1 MDAAKHNFTAT
12 VEALCMLGATR
23 KRSHYVTSLML
34 AAKKGHAEV
43 VDILASFGAWL
54 TFKDKQGNTALHYA
68 AANNQLAVVQTLFA
82 WSKVPMEWDSYG
94 FLDPDYYKGF
104 KYLLYNAWHPEKEH
118 FGFLD
123 HWNNDHNTALHLA
136 AMYGATEAAITLV
149 KDGASKD
156 LKNNDGRS
164 PLDLAVEK
172 EENDKE
178 KGEPSTGTA
187 EALRKLGCRETYFKG
202 LRDLARGKWWRTT
215 LPCLVR
221 GAPCPTSYR
230 FDWRVCCTGQLVP
243 EGQLQPFVAE
253 KEIRLPQ
260 LPCFFSWLMPH
271 VALVGNC
278 QASFQFANGADLKW
292 LDWML

>member
-1 MDAAKHNFTAT
+1 MYGPGKTTLTTDVFPEQIAAYQKAKEGKDKKALQDAAMALQDVLKNATKDEKAEALQELGLPKSAIDEIDKVDPQGALNRDTPLMDAAKHNFTAT
-12 VEALCMLGATR
+12 FEALCMLGATR

-202 LRDLARGKWWRTT
+202 LRDLARGKW
-215 LPCLVR
+215 
-221 GAPCPTSYR
+221 
-230 FDWRVCCTGQLVP
+230 
-243 EGQLQPFVAE
+243 
-253 KEIRLPQ
+253 
-260 LPCFFSWLMPH
+260 
-271 VALVGNC
+271 
-278 QASFQFANGADLKW
+278 
-292 LDWML
+292 